1 MVRANISLNLRR
13 LLSPNFDSIYQISI
27 SLINANLE
35 DICDIINIAP
45 NSQSLYNST
54 LGIDEDTN
62 FRQQGD

>member
-13 LLSPNFDSIYQISI
+13 LLSQNFDSIYQISI

-54 LGIDEDTN
+54 LAIDEDTN

>member
-1 MVRANISLNLRR
+1 MIKANICLNLRR

-27 SLINANLE
+27 SLINANLD

-54 LGIDEDTN
+54 LAIDEDTN
-62 FRQQGD
+62 F